1 MSRDKGTKPSDAV
14 IGADF
19 RTSGGLEHKRADF
32 TTTLSVLRLIPL
44 TIIVGALGAVIAL
57 ALVILIGLITNVLYY
72 QRLGFHLISPKDN
85 TLGWLSV
92 LIPVAGGLIVGVMA
106 RYGSERIR
114 GHGIPEAM
122 ETILVGGS
130 KVEPKLTILKPLSS
144 AISIGTGGPFGAE
157 GPIILTGGAL
167 GSVIAQFLRLSSIER
182 RSLLVAGAVAG
193 MSAVFGTPI
202 AAVLLG
208 VELLVFEWK
217 PRTMVLLGIA
227 SAVADIIRHW
237 FVAKGWMSPE
247 PLFPVGLSP
256 VSGGAGLLDALLLG
270 VVSGGMAWVATKA
283 VYGAEDAFRKLPI
296 HWVWWPAIGGLII
309 GLGGLIA
316 PRALG
321 VGYDT
326 IADELA
332 GSLTAHTLIMLIV
345 IKLII
350 WAVGLGSGTSGGIL
364 APLLI
369 MGAAIGGLLGNILP
383 GASSTDWAVL
393 GMAGLLS
400 GVTRSPFTSIVF
412 ALELTHDTDLFL
424 PLLITTTLA
433 HFLSVLILK
442 RSILTEKV
450 ARRGFHVLREYEV
463 NPLDVLFVREVMITD
478 VLTVTSDHSL
488 KEIVKELHYYSN
500 KRYQR
505 LIPVM
510 EGQKMIGLIP
520 WQDVME
526 WGIGKKEEGAV
537 AADIMIRKPIVAY
550 PDESLREVADRMS
563 EYKVGAMPVMER
575 GNPYRLHGLITQY
588 NLLEARSW
596 ALHEERKREQILHL
610 TWLPRFRN
618 HWFHSG
624 SKEKNKGQEG
634 NVSGGETS
642 DNEYPEM

>member
-1 MSRDKGTKPSDAV
+1 MGKDKRAKPRDAV
-14 IGADF
+14 IGTDY
-19 RTSGGLEHKRADF
+19 RSRGGLEQRRADF
-32 TTTLSVLRLIPL
+32 TTTSAVFRLIPL
-44 TIIVGALGAVIAL
+44 TIIVGAVGAFIAL
-57 ALVILIGLITNVLYY
+57 GLVMLIGFLTNILYY
-72 QRLGFHLISPKDN
+72 QDVDFQLRSPKDN

-92 LIPVAGGLIVGVMA
+92 LIPIVGGAIVGLMA

-144 AISIGTGGPFGAE
+144 AASIGTGGPFGAE
-157 GPIILTGGAL
+157 GPIILTGGAF
-167 GSVIAQFLRLSSIER
+167 GSLIAQFLKLSSIER

-237 FVAKGWMSPE
+237 FVGEGWMRAE

-256 VSGGAGLLDALLLG
+256 MGGSAGLLDAVILG
-270 VVSGGMAWVATKA
+270 VVCGGLAWVATKA
-283 VYGAEDAFRKLPI
+283 VYGAEDAFRKLPL
-296 HWVWWPAIGGLII
+296 HWAWWPAIGGLII
-309 GLGGLIA
+309 GLGGMIA

-332 GSLTAHTLIMLIV
+332 GSLTIYTLLTLFV
-345 IKLII
+345 VKLVI

-369 MGAAIGGLLGNILP
+369 MGAASGGLLGSVLP
-383 GASSTDWAVL
+383 GGTPADWALL
-393 GMAGLLS
+393 GMAGLLA
-400 GVTRSPFTSIVF
+400 GVTRSPFTAIVF

-424 PLLITTTLA
+424 PLLITATLA
-433 HFLSVLILK
+433 HFISVLILK

-463 NPLDVLFVREVMITD
+463 NPMDVLFVREVMITD
-478 VLTVTSDHSL
+478 VLTINSGRSL
-488 KEIVKELHYYSN
+488 AEVVPVLHHYAA

-505 LIPVM
+505 IIPVM
-510 EGQKMIGLIP
+510 EEDRMLGLIP
-520 WQDVME
+520 WQNVIELALDKKIE
-526 WGIGKKEEGAV
+526 GKTV
-537 AADIMIRKPIVAY
+537 DDIMITELTVAY
-550 PDESLREVADRMS
+550 PDESLREAADRMS
-563 EYKVGAMPVMER
+563 LFNVGVMPVVKR
-575 GNPYRLHGLITQY
+575 TDPQKLRGLITQY
-588 NLLEARSW
+588 NLLEARSRT
-596 ALHEERKREQILHL
+596 LEEERHREQVLHL
-610 TWLPRFRN
+610 SWLPRFMPHLFHTYAGKKEEKEN
-618 HWFHSG
+618 EDTHSG
-624 SKEKNKGQEG
+624 P
-634 NVSGGETS
+634 
-642 DNEYPEM
+642 PER